1 MLSVENI
8 VGAIEH
14 NADRIRDIEEGLF
27 VELPDGN
34 IVELCNVTF
43 IDGRVVLRTSIQIN

>member
-1 MLSVENI
+1 MLNIENI
-8 VGAIEH
+8 INAIEH

-43 IDGRVVLRTSIQIN
+43 INGRVVLKTEIQIN